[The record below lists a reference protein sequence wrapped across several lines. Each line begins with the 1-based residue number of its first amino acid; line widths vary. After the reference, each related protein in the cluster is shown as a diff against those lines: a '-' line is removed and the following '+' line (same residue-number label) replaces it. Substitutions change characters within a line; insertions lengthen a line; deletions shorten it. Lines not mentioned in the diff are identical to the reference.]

1 MAAYTT
7 VISAEASH
15 EIMRF
20 VDIKQK
26 YKPCFPS
33 TFHEHCKGVVLF
45 LQLPRSVTQAQTKLT
60 HPCSLCNTQTLK
72 HRKYYLQIRVSKTNL
87 HSHLHAS
94 SKADKGTNRTAAFL
108 PKKQKT
114 SSRKALIEVQSVEA
128 TGQDDLK
135 CTCQF
140 LQNFI
145 FNK

>member
-1 MAAYTT
+1 MLSFYLSWALQG
-7 VISAEASH
+7 SCSFSPASQVCH
-15 EIMRF
+15 PGSDKADTSMQF
-20 VDIKQK
+20 VQHANI
-26 YKPCFPS
+26 
-33 TFHEHCKGVVLF
+33 
-45 LQLPRSVTQAQTKLT
+45 
-60 HPCSLCNTQTLK
+60 K

-145 FNK
+145 FNKWK